1 MDKIAVRR
9 QERLAMS
16 YNIIAM
22 TLKGRSDN
30 AVKVQ
35 HVLTENGCQIKARI
49 GLHDGTGDACSNE
62 GLIILQV
69 CGSDKDIK
77 SLMDGLNAIDG
88 VNAKHITLD

>member
-1 MDKIAVRR
+1 
-9 QERLAMS
+9 MS
-16 YNIIAM
+16 HNIIAM

-69 CGSDKDIK
+69 SGSDHDVKD
-77 SLMDGLNAIDG
+77 LLDGLNGVDG
-88 VNAKHITLD
+88 VNAKHITLE

>member
-1 MDKIAVRR
+1 MGC
-9 QERLAMS
+9 

-35 HVLTENGCQIKARI
+35 EVLTQRGCFIRARI
-49 GLHDGTGDACSNE
+49 GLHDGVEDACSNE

-69 CGSDKDIK
+69 CGSQEEINRT
-77 SLMDGLNAIDG
+77 MEGLNAIDG
-88 VNAKHITLD
+88 VNAKLITLE

>member
-1 MDKIAVRR
+1 
-9 QERLAMS
+9 MS

-49 GLHDGTGDACSNE
+49 GLHEGTGDSCSNE

-69 CGSDKDIK
+69 SGSESDVKA
-77 SLMDGLNAIDG
+77 LMDGLNAVDG
-88 VNAKHITLD
+88 VNAKHITLE